1 MAKAKKKLAPGDS
14 VPQEITELFE
24 KHNRYLSAGK
34 SNYARADKVLEQL
47 IERCEPG
54 VTITLP
60 AVGKQPPR
68 TVTLVD
74 KFAESN
80 QVWAGSSC
88 KRLNVEYKDVKP
100 QDR

>member
-1 MAKAKKKLAPGDS
+1 MAKAKKKLAAGAN
-14 VPQEITELFE
+14 VPDEITELFA
-24 KHNRYLSAGK
+24 KHDRYLSAGK
-34 SNYARADKVLEQL
+34 ANYAKADKVLEQL

-60 AVGKQPPR
+60 AQGKQPPR
-68 TVTLVD
+68 TATIVD

-88 KRLNVEYKDVKP
+88 KRLNIEYKEVKP